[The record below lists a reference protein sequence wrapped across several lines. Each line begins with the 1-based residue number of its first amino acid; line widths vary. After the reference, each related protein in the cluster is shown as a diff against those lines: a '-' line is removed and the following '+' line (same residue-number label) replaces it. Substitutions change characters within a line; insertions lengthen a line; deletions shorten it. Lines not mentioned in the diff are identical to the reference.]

1 MQYIAE
7 TREFQIKEKT
17 VVSIGKF
24 DGLHRGHQKLMHE
37 MLKWKEQGF
46 KIAVFTFATPPG
58 TLVKGK
64 MQTMIMTNPEREML
78 LERAG
83 VDYIVEYPFD
93 EEVCHMAPEKF
104 VSDILVGHMNA
115 GVIVSGP
122 DCHFGYKAAGDCA
135 MLERLSSEY
144 GYRYFVVDKERD
156 EEGKI
161 ISSTYIREMLADG
174 NIIKQTSFWGIITL
188 SPERCSMN
196 AIGHCVYPTRRTT
209 VPPAVKHL
217 PKFGVYVTRVT
228 VDGKTYGG
236 LTNVGAKPT

>member
-46 KIAVFTFATPPG
+46 KIAVFTFATPPW

-78 LERAG
+78 LEQVG

-93 EEVCHMAPEKF
+93 EEVCHMGPEQF
-104 VSDILVGHMNA
+104 ISDILVGRMNA

-135 MLERLSSEY
+135 MLERLSGKY
-144 GYRYFVVDKERD
+144 GYRYFIVDKERD

-174 NIIKQTSFWGIITL
+174 NIRKANDLLDRAYKAVSDGE
-188 SPERCSMN
+188 SDPAGCEASSE
-196 AIGHCVYPTRRTT
+196 VRRLCD
-209 VPPAVKHL
+209 AGDCGRK
-217 PKFGVYVTRVT
+217 
-228 VDGKTYGG
+228 G
-236 LTNVGAKPT
+236 LRRPYKCRSETDDLRG

>member
-93 EEVCHMAPEKF
+93 
-104 VSDILVGHMNA
+104 VS
-115 GVIVSGP
+115 
-122 DCHFGYKAAGDCA
+122 
-135 MLERLSSEY
+135 
-144 GYRYFVVDKERD
+144 
-156 EEGKI
+156 
-161 ISSTYIREMLADG
+161 
-174 NIIKQTSFWGIITL
+174 
-188 SPERCSMN
+188 
-196 AIGHCVYPTRRTT
+196 
-209 VPPAVKHL
+209 
-217 PKFGVYVTRVT
+217 
-228 VDGKTYGG
+228 
-236 LTNVGAKPT
+236 

>member
-122 DCHFGYKAAGDCA
+122 DCHFGYLPLRPGIRDQYLQLLRNPVQHRSRRSDPRRAFKIHLDPRRRIGCDC
-135 MLERLSSEY
+135 
-144 GYRYFVVDKERD
+144 FD
-156 EEGKI
+156 
-161 ISSTYIREMLADG
+161 
-174 NIIKQTSFWGIITL
+174 
-188 SPERCSMN
+188 
-196 AIGHCVYPTRRTT
+196 H
-209 VPPAVKHL
+209 
-217 PKFGVYVTRVT
+217 GVYLWEFEEA
-228 VDGKTYGG
+228 GWEIKFFQPK
-236 LTNVGAKPT
+236 LT

>member
-78 LERAG
+78 LEQVG

-93 EEVCHMAPEKF
+93 EEVCHMAPEQF
-104 VSDILVGHMNA
+104 ISDILVGRMNA

-122 DCHFGYKAAGDCA
+122 DCHF
-135 MLERLSSEY
+135 
-144 GYRYFVVDKERD
+144 
-156 EEGKI
+156 
-161 ISSTYIREMLADG
+161 
-174 NIIKQTSFWGIITL
+174 
-188 SPERCSMN
+188 
-196 AIGHCVYPTRRTT
+196 
-209 VPPAVKHL
+209 
-217 PKFGVYVTRVT
+217 
-228 VDGKTYGG
+228 
-236 LTNVGAKPT
+236 

>member
-156 EEGKI
+156 ER
-161 ISSTYIREMLADG
+161 SSAAPT
-174 NIIKQTSFWGIITL
+174 FV
-188 SPERCSMN
+188 RCW
-196 AIGHCVYPTRRTT
+196 RTEI
-209 VPPAVKHL
+209 L
-217 PKFGVYVTRVT
+217 
-228 VDGKTYGG
+228 
-236 LTNVGAKPT
+236 

>member
-46 KIAVFTFATPPG
+46 KIAVFTFATPPW

-78 LERAG
+78 LEQVG

-93 EEVCHMAPEKF
+93 EEVCHMAPEQF
-104 VSDILVGHMNA
+104 ISDILVGRMNA

-135 MLERLSSEY
+135 MLERLSGEY
-144 GYRYFVVDKERD
+144 GYRYFIVDKERD

-174 NIIKQTSFWGIITL
+174 NIRKANDLLGYCYFVTGKV
-188 SPERCSMN
+188 EHGN
-196 AIGHCVYPTRRTT
+196 AIGHT
-209 VPPAVKHL
+209 
-217 PKFGVYVTRVT
+217 
-228 VDGKTYGG
+228 
-236 LTNVGAKPT
+236 

>member
-78 LERAG
+78 LEKAG

-174 NIIKQTSFWGIITL
+174 NIIKANKLWGIITL
-188 SPERCSMN
+188 SPERCGMETPSDTQN
-196 AIGHCVYPTRRTT
+196 YIRRRT
-209 VPPAVKHL
+209 
-217 PKFGVYVTRVT
+217 
-228 VDGKTYGG
+228 
-236 LTNVGAKPT
+236 